1 MQYQG
6 LDDFYTCSDSVI
18 WLSYY
23 TPSYIPSLLQ
33 CMYFWSVTRLGL
45 NNNSRTTLPVH
56 KNTINNIFYLYTHFP
71 IISVLLLW
79 WCNIFL
85 LHKVLR
91 CTLYGWYRRFLWW
104 KQGFQQVHRTLQLL
118 ADKHIHHSN
127 IEILEYW
134 NIGILKCQNANML
147 ICWKVKMLKC

>member
-1 MQYQG
+1 MLTFQYSIISIFQWWMC
-6 LDDFYTCSDSVI
+6 LPASSCRVLCTC
-18 WLSYY
+18 WK
-23 TPSYIPSLLQ
+23 PCFHQRNLLYQ
-33 CMYFWSVTRLGL
+33 PY
-45 NNNSRTTLPVH
+45 NVH
-56 KNTINNIFYLYTHFP
+56 KNTINNIFYVYTHFP